1 MVERNTI
8 TEITETNVKSEEES
22 GNDDEAEYISK
33 VEIENKDKMPKELG
47 TVSEGKHTE
56 ERDHS
61 DDESNDDHGL
71 GKNIFVNQKQ
81 SCNFYL
87 NHFKE

>member
-1 MVERNTI
+1 MVERNTMLEEQ
-8 TEITETNVKSEEES
+8 TFKTAGKITETNVKSKEES
-22 GNDDEAEYISK
+22 GNDNEAEYISK
-33 VEIENKDKMPKELG
+33 VEIKNKDTMPKELG

-71 GKNIFVNQKQ
+71 GKNIF
-81 SCNFYL
+81 L
-87 NHFKE
+87 